1 MILTVDDPN
10 SANAEGRGPRAE
22 SHLPSA
28 EERADAEAIRLS
40 RRLRKYAFFCWVGFA
55 VPTLVF
61 AGFMAFLGLT
71 CSALVVMIGHLWL
84 ERILDRLL
92 LPAPQVSPWRLGVHI
107 LARFLLLGFALAI
120 AIFVARFSPISVILG
135 FSIIVGAVMIEAA
148 RSLFRPGDA
157 TDRAG

>member
-1 MILTVDDPN
+1 MTSSKNGYHPPSMEPTDHAPSELTDR
-10 SANAEGRGPRAE
+10 SGLE
-22 SHLPSA
+22 
-28 EERADAEAIRLS
+28 LS
-40 RRLRKYAFFCWVGFA
+40 KRLRKYALVCWVAFA
-55 VPTLVF
+55 LPTLVF

-107 LARFLLLGFALAI
+107 LARFTLLGLALAI

-135 FSIIVGAVMIEAA
+135 FSIVVGAIMIEAVHA
-148 RSLFRPGDA
+148 LIKSGDV
-157 TDRAG
+157 AGKPE

>member
-1 MILTVDDPN
+1 MIQPVEDPTQPR
-10 SANAEGRGPRAE
+10 AEGRAPKADD
-22 SHLPSA
+22 SP
-28 EERADAEAIRLS
+28 EERANREAIELS
-40 RRLRKYAFFCWVGFA
+40 RRLRKYALFCWVAFA

-92 LPAPQVSPWRLGVHI
+92 LPAPQVSPWRLGVHV
-107 LARFLLLGFALAI
+107 LARFTLLGIALAI

-135 FSIIVGAVMIEAA
+135 FSIIVGAIMIEAA
-148 RSLFRPGDA
+148 HALFRSGDA
-157 TDRAG
+157 ADKAE

>member
-1 MILTVDDPN
+1 MIHPVEDPTQP
-10 SANAEGRGPRAE
+10 SAERRA
-22 SHLPSA
+22 PSA
-28 EERADAEAIRLS
+28 EETANLEAIQLS
-40 RRLRKYAFFCWVGFA
+40 RRLRKYAVFCWVAFA

-61 AGFMAFLGLT
+61 GGFVAFLGLT

-107 LARFLLLGFALAI
+107 LARFLLLGLALAI

-135 FSIIVGAVMIEAA
+135 FSIIVGAIMIEAA
-148 RSLFRPGDA
+148 HALFRPGDA
-157 TDRAG
+157 ADRAE

>member
-1 MILTVDDPN
+1 MIHAVEDPN
-10 SANAEGRGPRAE
+10 PPRAEGREPG
-22 SHLPSA
+22 A
-28 EERADAEAIRLS
+28 EETPEARANTEAIQLS
-40 RRLRKYAFFCWVGFA
+40 RRLRKYALICWVAFG

-61 AGFMAFLGLT
+61 GGFMAFLGLT

-107 LARFLLLGFALAI
+107 LARFMLLGLALAI

-135 FSIIVGAVMIEAA
+135 FSIIVGAIMIEAA
-148 RSLFRPGDA
+148 HALFRPGEPA
-157 TDRAG
+157 DRSE